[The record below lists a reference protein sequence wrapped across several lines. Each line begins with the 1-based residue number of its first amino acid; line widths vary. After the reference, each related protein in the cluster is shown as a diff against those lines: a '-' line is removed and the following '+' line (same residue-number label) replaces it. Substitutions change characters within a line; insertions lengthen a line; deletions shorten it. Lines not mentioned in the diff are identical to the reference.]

1 MEFTNLEPIPILVF
15 SNLLMIAFLFLLERK
30 GLGEP
35 YIFRPWR
42 RFLMIFTSFLFCLF
56 SFCCFD
62 WFHYAEMYINLVYM
76 DGFNT
81 SLEYVYYL
89 IANYLSPNYL
99 VFRAIIWGGALF
111 LLCLLFRHVSVRG
124 DLLLVIFCALWL
136 IDFGYGRVVLAY
148 TIMYLGGSVL
158 IKPVKDKMLLSL
170 MVGGALL
177 VISLFFHKSAFFGV
191 AMVILAIF
199 PRLLNKRTFVLI
211 MILYPFVLLLVQLLL
226 IQFMDSAVDASERS
240 SSSTAGQFY
249 LNDDTTEIGPAYL
262 LQMVLRSLPYYMVA
276 WIAYKVNLYRSEEDE
291 EEETAVV
298 EEPKEVVEP
307 TSLPKE
313 VPAEIRFFSR
323 LTVYIVLASS
333 IFLFDLGA
341 NTLTLYVRFL
351 MYAFIPA
358 CVVLAW
364 AWQQKFYVRMAKVT
378 FLIGV
383 FGTFYAL
390 LYWFYLSYI
399 GIALNAL

>member
-15 SNLLMIAFLFLLERK
+15 SNLLMIAFLFLLGRK

-170 MVGGALL
+170 MFGGALL
-177 VISLFFHKSAFFGV
+177 VISLFFHKSARRSVVVGNIQR
-191 AMVILAIF
+191 ILQQF
-199 PRLLNKRTFVLI
+199 LGFDHLLKAFRFH
-211 MILYPFVLLLVQLLL
+211 
-226 IQFMDSAVDASERS
+226 
-240 SSSTAGQFY
+240 
-249 LNDDTTEIGPAYL
+249 
-262 LQMVLRSLPYYMVA
+262 
-276 WIAYKVNLYRSEEDE
+276 
-291 EEETAVV
+291 
-298 EEPKEVVEP
+298 EVVVH
-307 TSLPKE
+307 SLAFVGARLSRRRGYGE
-313 VPAEIRFFSR
+313 AEILSA
-323 LTVYIVLASS
+323 LHGQVY
-333 IFLFDLGA
+333 
-341 NTLTLYVRFL
+341 N
-351 MYAFIPA
+351 
-358 CVVLAW
+358 
-364 AWQQKFYVRMAKVT
+364 
-378 FLIGV
+378 
-383 FGTFYAL
+383 GTF
-390 LYWFYLSYI
+390 SSP
-399 GIALNAL
+399 

>member
-56 SFCCFD
+56 SFCCVD

-158 IKPVKDKMLLSL
+158 IKPVKDKRLLSL
-170 MVGGALL
+170 MFGGALL